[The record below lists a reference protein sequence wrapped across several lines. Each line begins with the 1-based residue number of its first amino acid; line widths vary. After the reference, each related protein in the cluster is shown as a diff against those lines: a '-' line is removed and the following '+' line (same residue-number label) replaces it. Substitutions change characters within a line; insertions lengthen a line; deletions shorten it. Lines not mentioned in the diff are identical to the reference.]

1 MTADI
6 TLKQCADGVRDR
18 LSAHYPPGE
27 AQALTRIVVEELLH
41 YEPVDVVLHKDSIIS
56 PFMQEKI
63 DKVVERLLND
73 EPVQYIFGKARFCG
87 LEIKVTPDVLIP
99 RPETQE
105 LVDCI
110 VKEWGDR
117 SDLSVLDVCTGSGCI
132 AVALARGLKWTD
144 VTAIDISEAALG
156 VARDNVTQLKV
167 NVTLRQ
173 GDALAMESPAEPLWD
188 IIVSN
193 PPYIAENEKRDMEQ
207 NVLRY
212 EPHLALFVPDN
223 DPLRFYKAIGRYAA
237 ASLRA
242 GGELYFE
249 INPLYRDALVAMLEG
264 EGLVDVE
271 SWADAEGRQRFVRAK
286 SPRDDG

>member
-1 MTADI
+1 MYKRQFRHIAV
-6 TLKQCADGVRDR
+6 KVRE
-18 LSAHYPPGE
+18 G
-27 AQALTRIVVEELLH
+27 
-41 YEPVDVVLHKDSIIS
+41 
-56 PFMQEKI
+56 
-63 DKVVERLLND
+63 
-73 EPVQYIFGKARFCG
+73 
-87 LEIKVTPDVLIP
+87 VLIP

-110 VKEWGDR
+110 VKEWGDC

-132 AVALARGLKWTD
+132 AVALARGLKWAD

-249 INPLYRDALVAMLEG
+249 INPLYRDTLVTMLEG

-271 SWADAEGRQRFVRAK
+271 SWADAEGRQRFVKAK

>member
-41 YEPVDVVLHKDSIIS
+41 YEPVDIVLHKDSIIS

-63 DKVVERLLND
+63 DKVVERLLDD

-110 VKEWGDR
+110 VKEWGGR

-132 AVALARGLKWTD
+132 AVALARGLKWAD

-156 VARDNVTQLKV
+156 VARDNVTQ
-167 NVTLRQ
+167 
-173 GDALAMESPAEPLWD
+173 WD

-212 EPHLALFVPDN
+212 EPHLALFVPDS
-223 DPLRFYKAIGRYAA
+223 DPLRFYKAIGRYAS
-237 ASLRA
+237 ASLCA

-249 INPLYRDALVAMLEG
+249 INPLYRDALVTMLEG

-271 SWADAEGRQRFVRAK
+271 SWADAEGRQRFVKAK